1 MGGRDPVANQN
12 KQKSGEPICDSFN
25 EEIVPLTFEELLEI
39 INPSEK
45 WAKVMENFTGKK
57 KKIQLAL
64 QHMKRCHLHA

>member
-1 MGGRDPVANQN
+1 MCGHDPVANQN
-12 KQKSGEPICDSFN
+12 KQKSGEPICNSFN
-25 EEIVPLTFEELLEI
+25 EEIIPLTFEELLEI

-45 WAKVMENFTGKK
+45 WAKVMKNFTEK